1 VGGQSEDD
9 AWRAIVENYGERPRL
24 DPSPAPEPEATWY
37 VGALDGGGRDAG
49 GDAGDVGDDAL
60 DDPDEGFV
68 PPPPP
73 PLPVPEP
80 ARLVAWLGVFG
91 APAVMLVSLAL
102 GVMLPSLLGYALIAW
117 FVGGFGYLV
126 VNMDR
131 TPRDPGDDGAVV

>member
-1 VGGQSEDD
+1 MAGQNEDD

-24 DPSPAPEPEATWY
+24 DPSAPAPEPEPAWY
-37 VGALDGGGRDAG
+37 VGALAGETDGAG
-49 GDAGDVGDDAL
+49 GDEAGDGL
-60 DDPDEGFV
+60 DDGLDDGFV

-80 ARLVAWLGVFG
+80 ARLVAWLGVF
-91 APAVMLVSLAL
+91 ASPAVMLVSLAL
-102 GVMLPSLLGYALIAW
+102 GVLLPSLLGYALIAW

>member
-1 VGGQSEDD
+1 MGGQSEDD

-24 DPSPAPEPEATWY
+24 DPSPPAPEPGPTWY
-37 VGALDGGGRDAG
+37 VGPLAG
-49 GDAGDVGDDAL
+49 GADREPAETAGVGPDDEV
-60 DDPDEGFV
+60 DEGFV

-80 ARLVAWLGVFG
+80 ARLVAWLGVFA

-102 GVMLPSLLGYALIAW
+102 GVSLPSILGYALIGW